1 MGIQKQ
7 NDWSKNPE
15 EFGKGSIEGIAG
27 AEAANNAAT
36 GGAMVPTLALGIPG
50 SATTAVILTGLII
63 HGVRPGPDLFRE
75 QPEFL
80 YGIFGCNA
88 NCKRTYFL
96 FLVFLELNFCKNY
109 FGT

>member
-1 MGIQKQ
+1 MNKFNLSNRTAIV
-7 NDWSKNPE
+7 
-15 EFGKGSIEGIAG
+15 
-27 AEAANNAAT
+27 T

-80 YGIFGCNA
+80 YGIFG
-88 NCKRTYFL
+88 YI
-96 FLVFLELNFCKNY
+96 
-109 FGT
+109 